1 MVQNGHGVG
10 CAAELGA
17 AVGHTGDGAGF
28 HGQSHLVGDALL
40 SADVGDLLGSAGAQ
54 VHDGVLRQL
63 HSGPAGDD
71 LLGVHGDGGDIV
83 HGDAELTGESSV
95 IGHAQALVVVLGRAH
110 DDGIHIDAGDLH
122 QAGVQGAALDDLL
135 HLNNDDTAGVL
146 GGLALGGD
154 IQRTDLAV
162 DGAVAVF
169 IGVGAADQAHIDGD
183 GLVEQALLTVNVH
196 QLHQVFL
203 GALVELAALVT
214 GVYEGVQANVGDGAD
229 VVGGDVAVHVG
240 DDALRQVIGL
250 QLVGQSQLA
259 QLSGAVPVTA
269 DYPLAHTLV
278 AEVVA
283 AGAVPVAL
291 TSCKE
296 QSQVAGMAGFH
307 KTVFQSLGQRLGAG
321 AANEAAGGDGVT
333 VLDHQGRFLSGDNAY
348 FLHILNPL
356 FK

>member
-1 MVQNGHGVG
+1 M
-10 CAAELGA
+10 
-17 AVGHTGDGAGF
+17 
-28 HGQSHLVGDALL
+28 
-40 SADVGDLLGSAGAQ
+40 
-54 VHDGVLRQL
+54 
-63 HSGPAGDD
+63 
-71 LLGVHGDGGDIV
+71 
-83 HGDAELTGESSV
+83 
-95 IGHAQALVVVLGRAH
+95 
-110 DDGIHIDAGDLH
+110 
-122 QAGVQGAALDDLL
+122 
-135 HLNNDDTAGVL
+135 
-146 GGLALGGD
+146 
-154 IQRTDLAV
+154 

-169 IGVGAADQAHIDGD
+169 ISVGAADQAHIDGD
-183 GLVEQALLTVNVH
+183 GLVEQALLAVNVH

-291 TSCKE
+291 TGCKE
-296 QSQVAGMAGFH
+296 QS
-307 KTVFQSLGQRLGAG
+307 
-321 AANEAAGGDGVT
+321 
-333 VLDHQGRFLSGDNAY
+333 
-348 FLHILNPL
+348 
-356 FK
+356 

>member
-1 MVQNGHGVG
+1 M
-10 CAAELGA
+10 
-17 AVGHTGDGAGF
+17 
-28 HGQSHLVGDALL
+28 
-40 SADVGDLLGSAGAQ
+40 
-54 VHDGVLRQL
+54 
-63 HSGPAGDD
+63 
-71 LLGVHGDGGDIV
+71 
-83 HGDAELTGESSV
+83 
-95 IGHAQALVVVLGRAH
+95 
-110 DDGIHIDAGDLH
+110 
-122 QAGVQGAALDDLL
+122 
-135 HLNNDDTAGVL
+135 
-146 GGLALGGD
+146 
-154 IQRTDLAV
+154 
-162 DGAVAVF
+162 
-169 IGVGAADQAHIDGD
+169 
-183 GLVEQALLTVNVH
+183 
-196 QLHQVFL
+196 
-203 GALVELAALVT
+203 T

-333 VLDHQGRFLSGDNAY
+333 VLDHQGRFLSGNDTY
-348 FLHILNPL
+348 FFHAVNSSFVRNFLSDGYGV
-356 FK
+356 

>member
-1 MVQNGHGVG
+1 M
-10 CAAELGA
+10 EP
-17 AVGHTGDGAGF
+17 GF

-40 SADVGDLLGSAGAQ
+40 SADVGDLLGSTGAQ

-63 HSGPAGDD
+63 HSGAAGDD

-122 QAGVQGAALDDLL
+122 QAGVQRAALDDLF
-135 HLNNDDTAGVL
+135 HLDDDDAAGVL

-154 IQRTDLAV
+154 VQRADLAV

-169 IGVGAADQAHIDGD
+169 ISVGAADQAHIDGD

-203 GALVELAALVT
+203 GALVELATLVT

-229 VVGGDVAVHVG
+229 VVGGDVAVTCG
-240 DDALRQVIGL
+240 
-250 QLVGQSQLA
+250 
-259 QLSGAVPVTA
+259 
-269 DYPLAHTLV
+269 
-278 AEVVA
+278 
-283 AGAVPVAL
+283 
-291 TSCKE
+291 
-296 QSQVAGMAGFH
+296 
-307 KTVFQSLGQRLGAG
+307 
-321 AANEAAGGDGVT
+321 
-333 VLDHQGRFLSGDNAY
+333 
-348 FLHILNPL
+348 
-356 FK
+356 

>member
-28 HGQSHLVGDALL
+28 HGQGHLVGDALL

-54 VHDGVLRQL
+54 VHVLRQL

-95 IGHAQALVVVLGRAH
+95 IGHAQALVVFLGRTH
-110 DDGIHIDAGDLH
+110 HDGIHIDAGDLH
-122 QAGVQGAALDDLL
+122 QTGVQGAALDDLF
-135 HLNNDDTAGVL
+135 HLDDDDTAGVL

-154 IQRTDLAV
+154 VQRADLAV

-196 QLHQVFL
+196 
-203 GALVELAALVT
+203 
-214 GVYEGVQANVGDGAD
+214 
-229 VVGGDVAVHVG
+229 
-240 DDALRQVIGL
+240 
-250 QLVGQSQLA
+250 
-259 QLSGAVPVTA
+259 
-269 DYPLAHTLV
+269 
-278 AEVVA
+278 
-283 AGAVPVAL
+283 
-291 TSCKE
+291 
-296 QSQVAGMAGFH
+296 
-307 KTVFQSLGQRLGAG
+307 
-321 AANEAAGGDGVT
+321 
-333 VLDHQGRFLSGDNAY
+333 
-348 FLHILNPL
+348 
-356 FK
+356 